1 MRVLALDTST
11 EACSAAVLLPDGRLA
26 LRCVLTERSHA
37 DLVLTMVDEVLQEAG
52 LRLMDLDGIAF
63 GCGPGGFTGLRIA
76 AGVAQGLA
84 FGATLPVARVSS
96 LAAVAYLCA
105 ATVPTG
111 EGILVCNDARMN
123 ELYWACYR
131 FDATDDR
138 RPVPLSPERVGPAG
152 TVEPK
157 PEVRHCAGNG
167 LLRHPE
173 LAARLVGAGLRHHAG
188 VYPRA
193 DAVARIGG
201 AMLLRGE
208 GVRAGEA
215 LPTYVRDE
223 VARPPAA
230 AP

>member
-11 EACSAAVLLPDGRLA
+11 EACSAAVLRDDGRLA

-37 DLVLTMVDEVLQEAG
+37 DLVLTMVEEVLQEAG
-52 LRLMDLDGIAF
+52 LRLVDLDGIAF

-84 FGATLPVARVSS
+84 FGATLPVAPVSS

-105 ATVPTG
+105 ATVPAG

-138 RPVPLSPERVGPAG
+138 RPVPLSRERVGAAG
-152 TVEPK
+152 AVEPA
-157 PEVRHCAGNG
+157 PGVRHCAGNG
-167 LLRHPE
+167 LVRHPD
-173 LAARLVGAGLRHHAG
+173 LAARLIEAGLTHHPG

-193 DAVARIGG
+193 DAVARIGAG
-201 AMLLRGE
+201 MLLRGE
-208 GVRAGEA
+208 GVPPGEA

-223 VARPPAA
+223 VARPSES